1 MKDPKVVELVKKL
14 KDNLTNINSVYQKL
28 DAQNV
33 WVDLQKKEKGKGW
46 EIRHL
51 EQKVKYQ
58 QIITKEGYG
67 KNENVYVL

>member
-1 MKDPKVVELVKKL
+1 MIMKDPKVVELVKKL

-51 EQKVKYQ
+51 EQKVKY
-58 QIITKEGYG
+58 
-67 KNENVYVL
+67 